1 MIKFKLAN
9 NVVKDF
15 IQKYFLQ
22 VDVQYLIL
30 FGPNYYKYV
39 LLFKGIYNRSYWQV
53 FNTRALIWNMNQK
66 KYFFFRIYL
75 IDSKICLRSK

>member
-1 MIKFKLAN
+1 MIKFKLVN

-30 FGPNYYKYV
+30 FGFNYYKYV
-39 LLFKGIYNRSYWQV
+39 LLFKGIYNRLYW
-53 FNTRALIWNMNQK
+53 
-66 KYFFFRIYL
+66 
-75 IDSKICLRSK
+75 